1 MLNFL
6 QNSFSTA
13 FCVRLKKKMFMILN
27 SINWPNFITKFHL
40 LLEIFGTMY
49 IAIVCFTCF
58 EVVNFE
64 INLTFLIKLFF
75 YMTKNANQKFK
86 YLENQKRFWG
96 EIKIFF
102 CYLLLFFKNF
112 KLSKIA
118 SELRVQVF
126 VIISEWEKR
135 NSDGMPNWII
145 GVSIPT

>member
-1 MLNFL
+1 
-6 QNSFSTA
+6 
-13 FCVRLKKKMFMILN
+13 MILN

-86 YLENQKRFWG
+86 YLEKQKRFWG
-96 EIKIFF
+96 EIKIIF

>member
-1 MLNFL
+1 
-6 QNSFSTA
+6 
-13 FCVRLKKKMFMILN
+13 MFMILN
-27 SINWPNFITKFHL
+27 YTNWPNFITWFPL

-58 EVVNFE
+58 DVVNFE

-75 YMTKNANQKFK
+75 YMTKNTKQKFRD
-86 YLENQKRFWG
+86 LENQKRFWG
-96 EIKIFF
+96 EIKIIF

>member
-1 MLNFL
+1 
-6 QNSFSTA
+6 
-13 FCVRLKKKMFMILN
+13 MFMILN
-27 SINWPNFITKFHL
+27 SINWPNFITWFHL
-40 LLEIFGTMY
+40 LLETFGTMY
-49 IAIVCFTCF
+49 IATVCFTCF

-75 YMTKNANQKFK
+75 YMTKNAYQKFK

-96 EIKIFF
+96 EIKIIF